1 MARADAAAEYLVLI
15 CLNADL
21 PGDAGKEQAGLCHE
35 ALRELV
41 LETREFATLLG
52 DVKANGQG
60 TEGLIQQRLKLIKLA
75 DENAL
80 IRNITQEAAKT
91 ADDNGRTNDAVLLC
105 HLAGEYDLVVS
116 ILNRSLSE
124 ALSVDIGQEP
134 LRLEPLKQRLPAAQ
148 AQAADPNTT
157 SASMLGTDNPI
168 ELARRIIALYDNSP
182 LWWRKV
188 SKTNRDTLG
197 MLYQLNNAK
206 ESLEANRYM
215 EVLDVS
221 DSSLLASSPT
231 PLPPPNVFQKRTT
244 KLTNYQQL
252 TPLHLL
258 PLAAEGNLSSI
269 RTTANNFAQY
279 SPEIARNIG
288 QVLLWAIT
296 CCSRHRSTLLSG
308 QFEDPTRRKLA
319 DDLLQKAKDLM
330 VYAGLIRFRLPPRVF
345 ETLAREGGEG
355 VNVVV

>member
-21 PGDAGKEQAGLCHE
+21 PGDAGKEQASLCHE

-41 LETREFATLLG
+41 LETREFSTLLG

-134 LRLEPLKQRLPAAQ
+134 LRLEPLKQRLPAAN
-148 AQAADPNTT
+148 AQAGDPTTT

-168 ELARRIIALYDNSP
+168 ELARRIIALYDNNP

-221 DSSLLASSPT
+221 SLGP
-231 PLPPPNVFQKRTT
+231 
-244 KLTNYQQL
+244 
-252 TPLHLL
+252 LL
-258 PLAAEGNLSSI
+258 PLP
-269 RTTANNFAQY
+269 
-279 SPEIARNIG
+279 SPFCRSKQRRIAKLTKLPATHG
-288 QVLLWAIT
+288 PQAP
-296 CCSRHRSTLLSG
+296 S
-308 QFEDPTRRKLA
+308 PRR
-319 DDLLQKAKDLM
+319 
-330 VYAGLIRFRLPPRVF
+330 RR
-345 ETLAREGGEG
+345 
-355 VNVVV
+355 